1 MVLNIAFWGIYV
13 AAVGVSLASAASLQR
28 FVAAH
33 PAIADR
39 ATLDQYK
46 TLVRR
51 QMYLALGML
60 VLLGA
65 GILAGLALIHRQGL
79 AALGAVLAANVVV
92 FLFGMLHRRSERR
105 VRSLP
110 AGSPELDDEY
120 QRVSTSWVKKAV
132 PDF

>member
-1 MVLNIAFWGIYV
+1 MALNIAFWGIYL
-13 AAVGVSLASAASLQR
+13 AAVGVSVASAASLQR
-28 FVAAH
+28 FAAAH

-39 ATLDQYK
+39 ATLDEYK
-46 TLVRR
+46 ALVRR

-60 VLLGA
+60 GLLAA
-65 GILAGLALIHRQGL
+65 GIVAGLALIHRQGL
-79 AALGAVLAANVVV
+79 PALGAVLAANAVV

-110 AGSPELDDEY
+110 AASQELDAEY